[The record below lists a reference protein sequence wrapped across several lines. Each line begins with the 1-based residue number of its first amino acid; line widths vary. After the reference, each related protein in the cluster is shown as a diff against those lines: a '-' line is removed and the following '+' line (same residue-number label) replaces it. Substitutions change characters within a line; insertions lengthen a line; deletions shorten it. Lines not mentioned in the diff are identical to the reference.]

1 MSKEQGLSL
10 TDIGAPHIKVSIGD
24 KQVDVYG
31 LSVENLIALLQ
42 RFPEAGKWLA
52 PGTVNMTEMI
62 AAAPK
67 LLSAI
72 IATATGAPED
82 KESEA
87 VASKLSVE
95 IQLDIL
101 DAVVKLTFKDGF
113 GPFVKRI
120 ADLSVVAASVNFG
133 RVTGTNSPQQSSP
146 SLPPDTEAK
155 PSGK

>member
-1 MSKEQGLSL
+1 MAKEQGLSL
-10 TDIGAPHIKVSIGD
+10 TDIGAPHTKVSVGD

-31 LSVENLIALLQ
+31 LSAENLIVLLQ

-52 PGTVNMTEMI
+52 PGKVNMTEMI

-72 IATATGAPED
+72 IATATGSPED

-87 VASKLSVE
+87 VASKLSIE

-120 ADLSVVAASVNFG
+120 ADLSVVAASVNYG
-133 RVTGTNSPQQSSP
+133 RVTGMNSPQQSSP
-146 SLPPDTEAK
+146 LSPPDTEAK
-155 PSGK
+155 PSGS